1 MENSKDFHLCVLERS
16 SHWQLEKKLQ
26 ILGSKQKKKCP
37 AQSLG
42 LSRFKGFEGQIKW
55 FGYIQ

>member
-26 ILGSKQKKKCP
+26 ILGSKQKKKGSSSE
-37 AQSLG
+37 AG
-42 LSRFKGFEGQIKW
+42 AE
-55 FGYIQ
+55 

>member
-26 ILGSKQKKKCP
+26 ILGSKQKKKGP
-37 AQSLG
+37 AQRLG
-42 LSRFKGFEGQIKW
+42 LSRFKGFEGQI
-55 FGYIQ
+55 